1 MATILLP
8 AFLAEDLRMSKRQ
21 RMPIKAAKDVADLY
35 GQDQV
40 ILLSFDKE
48 TGLTH
53 VVTYG
58 RTIADCEQAA
68 MGGNRIK
75 EFLRFDASKCQDRPR
90 RLKGQIP

>member
-1 MATILLP
+1 
-8 AFLAEDLRMSKRQ
+8 MSKRQ
-21 RMPIKAAKDVADLY
+21 RMPIKAAKEVADLY

-58 RTIADCEQAA
+58 KTVADCEQAA
-68 MGGNRIK
+68 IGGNRIK
-75 EFLRFDASKCQDRPR
+75 EFLGFDASQCRSTPR
-90 RLKGQIP
+90 RVKESTS